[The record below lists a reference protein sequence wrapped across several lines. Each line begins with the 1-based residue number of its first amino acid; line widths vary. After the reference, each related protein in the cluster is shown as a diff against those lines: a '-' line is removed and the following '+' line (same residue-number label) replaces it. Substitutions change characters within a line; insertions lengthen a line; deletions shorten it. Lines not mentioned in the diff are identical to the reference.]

1 MFSNKNKGN
10 GSTTEMPRS
19 ISRSNTNAK
28 MPSLI
33 GSGLSITGNLKG
45 DSEIQIDGNV
55 EGNIKCRILT
65 IGEVGKV
72 NGKVNADEV
81 VISGTFVGQIKAIA
95 VSLTDSA
102 RVQGDITVR
111 EALSI
116 ESGAQFEGQCKRL
129 QSGEKEKEKPYPAK
143 FGAKDSPPE
152 PTVVVA
158 KSNSGFTPPKVA
170 AT

>member
-1 MFSNKNKGN
+1 MFSTKNKGN
-10 GSTTEMPRS
+10 GSTTDMPLS
-19 ISRSNTNAK
+19 TSRSNANAK

-33 GSGLSITGNLKG
+33 GAGLSITGNLKG
-45 DSEIQIDGNV
+45 DSEIQIDGDV
-55 EGNIKCRILT
+55 EGNVKCRVLT

-81 VISGTFVGQIKAIA
+81 VISGSFVGQIKAIS

-102 RVQGDITVR
+102 KVQGDITVR

-129 QSGEKEKEKPYPAK
+129 QPAEKEKEKTHPAK
-143 FGAKDSPPE
+143 FGAKSSAPE
-152 PTVVVA
+152 PTVVA
-158 KSNSGFTPPKVA
+158 TKSNSGFTPPKPVA
-170 AT
+170 T